1 MYKISNISKD
11 FIEHSWLSLLK
22 IKKPFKKNALTKI
35 NLDVPRSGIIGLYGP
50 NGSGKST
57 ILKIISG
64 LLTQDEGIIDPSFEK
79 LDKSYVS
86 GNDRSFF
93 WRLSVRQNLLF
104 FGQLHNL
111 KKEELNQKIA
121 KLSKRFDLLNILD
134 NRFMSLSSG
143 NKRKVSI
150 VRALLRDSELT
161 LFDEITNSLDN
172 ESKAKVLID
181 ISKACKNNNSLI
193 FWATHDVSE
202 LEQVADKVVVLKNG
216 ACEKIIDRNNNGK
229 LDIRCLINS

>member
-1 MYKISNISKD
+1 MYKITNISKD

-22 IKKPFKKNALTKI
+22 LKKPFKKNALTKI
-35 NLDVPRSGIIGLYGP
+35 NINVPQSGIIGLYGP

-57 ILKIISG
+57 ILKVISG
-64 LLTQDEGIIDPSFEK
+64 LLTQDEGTIDPNLEK

-111 KKEELNQKIA
+111 RNEELNQKIN

-150 VRALLRDSELT
+150 VRALLRDSELI

-172 ESKAKVLID
+172 NSKSKVLID
-181 ISKACKNNNSLI
+181 ISKACETNNSLI
-193 FWATHDVSE
+193 FWATHDMKE
-202 LEQVADKVVVLKNG
+202 LEQIADKVLVLKNG
-216 ACEKIIDRNNNGK
+216 TCEKVIDKNSSGK
-229 LDIRCLINS
+229 LDMRCLID

>member
-1 MYKISNISKD
+1 LYKITNISKD

-22 IKKPFKKNALTKI
+22 FKKPFKKKALTKI
-35 NLDVPRSGIIGLYGP
+35 NLNVPQSGVIGLYGP

-64 LLTQDEGIIDPSFEK
+64 LLTQDEGTIDPSIEK

-111 KKEELNQKIA
+111 KNEELNQKII
-121 KLSKRFDLLNILD
+121 KLSKRFDLLSILD

-150 VRALLRDSELT
+150 VRALLRDSELI

-172 ESKAKVLID
+172 DSKSKVLTD
-181 ISKACKNNNSLI
+181 ISKAKANNSLI
-193 FWATHDVSE
+193 FWATHDTSE
-202 LEQVADKVVVLKNG
+202 LEQIADKVVILKNG
-216 ACEKIIDRNNNGK
+216 TCEKVIDKNSNGK